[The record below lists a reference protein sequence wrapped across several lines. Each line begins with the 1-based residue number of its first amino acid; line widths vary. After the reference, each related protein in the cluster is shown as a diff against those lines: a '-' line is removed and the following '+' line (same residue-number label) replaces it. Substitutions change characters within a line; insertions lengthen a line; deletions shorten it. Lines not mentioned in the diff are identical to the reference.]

1 MGARFTK
8 SEVTMHAEMYRTA
21 NPAVNVKVYSMG
33 ASIQDVVERFGC
45 TEEQAEH
52 AMEFASECACE
63 QFWEYWQDTK
73 GDFENGISGSK
84 EYAYFPGHDVSIDCE
99 GRSGG
104 WLIVNGLPE
113 VCEWDAILVSRW
125 NKFQKAVKDDVA
137 YRMGKDVLLEDI
149 AANEWHKPH
158 SSKYNFCDTDK
169 GTLCLADMRADVI
182 AYAQDKFG
190 VVPTID

>member
-1 MGARFTK
+1 
-8 SEVTMHAEMYRTA
+8 MYGPA
-21 NPAVNVKVYSMG
+21 NPSVCVKVHNMG
-33 ASIQDVVERFGC
+33 ASIQDVVDKFAC
-45 TEEQAEH
+45 TKAQAEN
-52 AMEFASECACE
+52 ALGFAFDAACRA
-63 QFWEYWQDTK
+63 FWEYWQDTT
-73 GDFENGISGSK
+73 GDCENGLSGSK
-84 EYAYFPGHDVSIDCE
+84 EYAYFPGHDVTVHCE

-158 SSKYNFCDTDK
+158 SSKYNFCETDK
-169 GTLCLADMRADVI
+169 GTMCLADVRTDVI
-182 AYAQDKFG
+182 AYAQEKFG
-190 VVPTID
+190 VVPKID